1 VSELLTLNAA
11 LALLSLSALE
21 IVLGIDNLVFI
32 AILSSR
38 LPKNRQKFGRVLGLA
53 MGALGRIVLL
63 FAITWVVTLE
73 QSVAFT
79 VFEHELTWKDII
91 LLLGGAFLLAKGT
104 WEIHHTLESVD
115 EEHAAEAK
123 PKSTMLIVITQILL
137 MDLVFSIDSVLT
149 AIGMVPPADYEHAWV
164 PLSIMVTAVV
174 LAIIVMVVF
183 AGPVSRFVQRHPT
196 MKMLALSFLLLIGV
210 VLIAE
215 GLHQHIPRGYIYF
228 AMGFSVIVEMLNL
241 KLIKSKKLKTVT
253 T

>member
-137 MDLVFSIDSVLT
+137 MDLVFSIDSVIT
-149 AIGMVPPADYEHAWV
+149 AVGMVRADGEHFWTG
-164 PLSIMVTAVV
+164 LSVMVAAVV
-174 LAIIVMVVF
+174 F
-183 AGPVSRFVQRHPT
+183 PYFW
-196 MKMLALSFLLLIGV
+196 MLF
-210 VLIAE
+210 
-215 GLHQHIPRGYIYF
+215 RN
-228 AMGFSVIVEMLNL
+228 FSSGAPICSWMN
-241 KLIKSKKLKTVT
+241 
-253 T
+253 